1 MELSTSAGYSNIWGY
16 FQDIEKSERLHNV
29 FKGDFL
35 PYREKYDGWDDFWTG
50 YYSTRLHLKR
60 NIRHVFN
67 EIQGTKTLLAINAI
81 VSNNESIKLS
91 GKEKILDSIQDQ
103 LVKAEKKW
111 AILMHHDAITGTH
124 TNHTEPSYYKLLS
137 ESSEYLDEARKLISD
152 NFKIPISPSVLSELD
167 ELFSTLNS
175 PEIIQ
180 HTIVNPSGYKRSEI
194 INITLDSLTPQ
205 DNYAVLL
212 ITKDKLISIQETYF
226 ANLLDLKEETKE
238 FDEIT
243 KLFFKLSVEALSQS
257 QILILRGVRSSDW
270 QKEGIKCSTKIM
282 PKIREGPIQFSSEYI
297 SFNLSKEGGL
307 EYLEYKKQKVS
318 EEFTEKLTYYSTR
331 NETKSGMYI
340 FNPRHEKKEIFFN
353 NTKMIEFEIPN
364 LIKIVQVARKNEE
377 KFLKTYGISL
387 TDTID
392 KNQLSLEIQ
401 ITSPRN
407 IEISMVL
414 NKKSKEK
421 SGKAGKHY

>member
-1 MELSTSAGYSNIWGY
+1 
-16 FQDIEKSERLHNV
+16 
-29 FKGDFL
+29 
-35 PYREKYDGWDDFWTG
+35 
-50 YYSTRLHLKR
+50 
-60 NIRHVFN
+60 
-67 EIQGTKTLLAINAI
+67 
-81 VSNNESIKLS
+81 
-91 GKEKILDSIQDQ
+91 
-103 LVKAEKKW
+103 
-111 AILMHHDAITGTH
+111 
-124 TNHTEPSYYKLLS
+124 
-137 ESSEYLDEARKLISD
+137 
-152 NFKIPISPSVLSELD
+152 
-167 ELFSTLNS
+167 
-175 PEIIQ
+175 
-180 HTIVNPSGYKRSEI
+180 
-194 INITLDSLTPQ
+194 
-205 DNYAVLL
+205 
-212 ITKDKLISIQETYF
+212 
-226 ANLLDLKEETKE
+226 
-238 FDEIT
+238 
-243 KLFFKLSVEALSQS
+243 
-257 QILILRGVRSSDW
+257 
-270 QKEGIKCSTKIM
+270 M